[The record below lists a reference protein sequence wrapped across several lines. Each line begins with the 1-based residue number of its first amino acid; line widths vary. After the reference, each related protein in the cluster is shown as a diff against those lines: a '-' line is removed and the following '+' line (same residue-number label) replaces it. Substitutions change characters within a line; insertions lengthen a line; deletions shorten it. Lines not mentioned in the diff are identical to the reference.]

1 MKTQMA
7 KIARTASLTHH
18 RKRLKK
24 VNISFDCPITNPESN
39 NYSVSKTK
47 TGGVQNGEDGES
59 DSPPKKVKKSE
70 SISFDHQI
78 TNRESNNYPV
88 SKTKTGG
95 VRSGDLSDVDNG
107 RYFA

>member
-1 MKTQMA
+1 M
-7 KIARTASLTHH
+7 S
-18 RKRLKK
+18 
-24 VNISFDCPITNPESN
+24 ISFDCLITNPESN

-47 TGGVQNGEDGES
+47 AGGVQNGEDRES

-70 SISFDHQI
+70 SISFDHRI

-95 VRSGDLSDVDNG
+95 VRSDDLSDVDNG
-107 RYFA
+107 WYFA